1 VGLEAR
7 ARRRAGDAPVKIAVV
22 GSGIA
27 GLGAAWL
34 LSRQHEV
41 VLFEAQDRLGGHTHT
56 HTVEQAG
63 RRYSID
69 TGFIVFNPPNYP
81 CLTQLLHEL
90 GVESQPTTMSF
101 SVRNERSGLEYN
113 AGDLGGLF
121 CQKRNLVSP
130 AFWRMLADLRRF
142 YREAPALL
150 EGGDA
155 GPDLGDWL
163 ADRDYGDTFIDEH
176 LLPMVSALW
185 SSPTRQALRFP
196 ARYLVQFMANHHMLQ
211 ISDRPCWRVV
221 CGGSSSYVRAM
232 TEHWQVQ
239 VRTACPVQRIAAAGD
254 SVQLHSAAGEERF
267 DHVVIACHSDQAL
280 ALLESPSAAE
290 REILG
295 AIAYQRN
302 DTVLHTDA
310 RLLPRHR
317 RAWAAWNAHV
327 PAQDSGEC
335 TVSYCMNLLQSLQSP
350 EPFVVTLNR
359 SAAIDPSKV
368 IARMEYHH
376 PVYTRASV
384 AAQARRAEINGV
396 QRKWYAGAYWGWGF
410 HEDGL
415 RSAVEVAAA
424 LGVKWR

>member
-1 VGLEAR
+1 MR
-7 ARRRAGDAPVKIAVV
+7 IAVV

-27 GLGAAWL
+27 GLGTAWL

-56 HTVEQAG
+56 HEVEQAG
-63 RRYSID
+63 KRYSVD

-81 CLTQLLHEL
+81 HLTRLLAEL
-90 GVESQPTTMSF
+90 GVESQATTMSF

-130 AFWRMLADLRRF
+130 AFWGMLADLRRF

-150 EGGDA
+150 EGSA
-155 GPDLGDWL
+155 PGPDLGDWL
-163 ADRDYGDTFIDEH
+163 AERDYGDTFIDEH

-221 CGGSSSYVRAM
+221 RGGSSRYIRAM
-232 TEHWQVQ
+232 TDRWPVQ
-239 VRTACPVQRIAAAGD
+239 VRTGCPVRRIVSGADRVHLQTAAGD
-254 SVQLHSAAGEERF
+254 ENF
-267 DHVVIACHSDQAL
+267 DQVVLACHSDQAL
-280 ALLESPSAAE
+280 ALLAAPTDAE
-290 REILG
+290 CEILG
-295 AIAYQRN
+295 AIRYQRN

-327 PAQDSGEC
+327 PAQDAGEC
-335 TVSYCMNLLQSLQSP
+335 TVSYCMNLLQSLHSP

-359 SAAIDPSKV
+359 SAAIDPAKV
-368 IARMEYHH
+368 LARMEYHH
-376 PVYTRASV
+376 PVYTRESV

-396 QRKWYAGAYWGWGF
+396 DRKWFAGAYWGWGF

-424 LGVKWR
+424 LGVTWQ